1 MKKVFVRPRTRVCY
15 GHMWIYRNDILR
27 IEGEPEAGEVVD
39 IFTSNGVYLGKG
51 YYNPTSK
58 ISLRI
63 VTRRN
68 EPVDKDFFVKRFK
81 TSLLLRQPLLR
92 DSSACRVVF
101 SEADNLPGLI
111 VDLFDRHVVIQINTL
126 GMEKLRPYIVDALV
140 EVLEPRGILE
150 KSDANNRKKEGL
162 ETEEGWIYG
171 IGPELLRFEMNG
183 LKFYCDT
190 KGQKTGFYLD
200 QRWNAKIFGKFA
212 SGRVLDAFSYT
223 GNFGI
228 HALAGS
234 AEHVIFLDYSERA
247 LEVAKENVKINNFSL
262 EKVEFVHAN
271 AFDYLRSIQGS
282 VYYDAVSL
290 DPPSLAKSP
299 RSLDAAFRGYKELN
313 LRAMKLLKT
322 GGLLSSSSCTHIISR
337 EKFEEVITVAA
348 NDTRI
353 NVAFLHVGGQPP
365 DHPVR
370 LAVPETFY
378 LKNYLMLIERR

>member
-1 MKKVFVRPRTRVCY
+1 MKKVFVRPHTRVCY

-27 IEGEPEAGEVVD
+27 IEEEPESGEVVD
-39 IFTSNGVYLGKG
+39 VFTGNGVYLGKG
-51 YYNPTSK
+51 YYNPKSK
-58 ISLRI
+58 ISLRV

-68 EPVDKDFFVKRFK
+68 EPIDKDFFVKRFK

-92 DSSACRVVF
+92 DSNACRVVF

-111 VDLFDRHVVIQINTL
+111 VDLFGRHVVIQINTL
-126 GMEKLRPYIVDALV
+126 GMEKLKPYIVDALV

-150 KSDANNRKKEGL
+150 KSDASNRKKEGL

-200 QRWNAKIFGKFA
+200 QRWNAKIFGEFV

-228 HALAGS
+228 HALAGN
-234 AEHVIFLDYSERA
+234 AEHVIFLDYSKRA
-247 LEVAKENVKINNFSL
+247 LEVARENVKINSFSL

-282 VYYDAVSL
+282 VYYDAISL

-322 GGLLSSSSCTHIISR
+322 GGLLSSSSCTHVMSI
-337 EKFEEVITVAA
+337 EKFEEVITAAA
-348 NDTRI
+348 NDTRSS
-353 NVAFLHVGGQPP
+353 VVFLHVGGQPP
-365 DHPVR
+365 DHPIR

-378 LKNYLMLIERR
+378 LKNYLMLVERR